1 MSDKQETKARGAS
14 VPSDADWF
22 VRMSNGA
29 VFGPINTKGLVH
41 WARDGRIMPDDEIS
55 TDRVAWRPARELP
68 ELEID
73 TMIELPDG
81 TFIGPYNAN
90 AIEPLVKE
98 GKIPPKAKRFHADEL
113 EERIAVRQA
122 TLFADEADEGEA
134 APPAG
139 GIGGVE
145 GMAAEKIRG
154 EFEERIADLKRQS
167 DDVIA
172 EYERA
177 QENLQAE
184 FEKSKNDLKK
194 SQAELRKTQAE
205 LGDTR
210 VELGKIQAELE
221 DARGDPEK
229 VQSELDAARAEL
241 KRAQAELEEARAE
254 LLKARGASDDF
265 GVELNNTKRELEEA
279 RDKLE
284 KTIRELDE
292 TAVELNKKQGE
303 LDAISGELEKSRA
316 GLEKANE
323 ISEENLRLRHDLEES
338 EIAFDALSKSS
349 VDENEF
355 VGLVSENASLK
366 NKLDEVQSQMDELQ
380 GEFNELL
387 AFSNERDAEAKD
399 KIRDL
404 TDRLEARDASADV
417 VVDVDDTMAGDG
429 LLGSQRVMNNLK
441 SRLGEATR
449 ECEEL
454 RSALAD
460 ANARATSAGRPS
472 EGDFATIKLFANGAL
487 DLLRKTLEE
496 EKERNTAARAA
507 SADMQNAL
515 HGEIGKLERIM
526 MRDPG
531 EISRTE
537 QAAMRSERQ
546 TAKLQQELESV
557 RRHHQADMA
566 RADANEKALEGRC
579 KALAQKEA
587 LLREKLS
594 RLEQRAADYDSQ
606 TNQLRRK
613 ESALLAAEKEF
624 EEARQQWQIIESS
637 LMHRIDELEKGSG
650 LLFASDGTETAGEDP
665 EAKPMKS
672 VEPKASFKGGPHIRL
687 MK

>member
-1 MSDKQETKARGAS
+1 MSDKQEIKAKGAS
-14 VPSDADWF
+14 APSDADWF

-55 TDRVAWRPARELP
+55 TDRVSWRPARDLP

-98 GKIPPKAKRFHADEL
+98 GKIPPEAKRFPANEL
-113 EERIAVRQA
+113 DERIAIRQA
-122 TLFADEADEGEA
+122 TLLGDEPDGDGD
-134 APPAG
+134 APIVGGAG
-139 GIGGVE
+139 GGDA
-145 GMAAEKIRG
+145 MAGEKMRG

-167 DDVIA
+167 DDAIA

-177 QENLQAE
+177 QENLRAE
-184 FEKSKNDLKK
+184 FEKSKNELKK
-194 SQAELRKTQAE
+194 SQAELKKSQTE
-205 LGDTR
+205 LEETR
-210 VELGKIQAELE
+210 VELGKMQAALE
-221 DARGDPEK
+221 EAQGDPEK
-229 VQSELDAARAEL
+229 
-241 KRAQAELEEARAE
+241 AQGELETAC
-254 LLKARGASDDF
+254 G
-265 GVELNNTKRELEEA
+265 ELEKA
-279 RDKLE
+279 
-284 KTIRELDE
+284 
-292 TAVELNKKQGE
+292 QGE
-303 LDAISGELEKSRA
+303 LDELRGELEKTHGELEKMRGELEKSQA
-316 GLEKANE
+316 GLENSYAV
-323 ISEENLRLRHDLEES
+323 SEENVRLRRDLEEA
-338 EIAFDALSKSS
+338 EVAFDQLAKSS
-349 VDENEF
+349 IDENEF
-355 VGLVSENASLK
+355 AGLVSENASLK
-366 NKLDEVQSQMDELQ
+366 NKLDEALAQMEELQ

-387 AFSNERDAEAKD
+387 AFSNERDAAAKD

-404 TDRLEARDASADV
+404 TERLEARAASADRV
-417 VVDVDDTMAGDG
+417 VAADDTDPVDG
-429 LLGSQRVMNNLK
+429 LLGSQRVINDLK
-441 SRLGEATR
+441 VRLGEAVK

-454 RSALAD
+454 RSALAE
-460 ANARATSAGRPS
+460 ANARAAAAGRPS
-472 EGDFATIKLFANGAL
+472 EGDVATIKLFANGAL
-487 DLLRKTLEE
+487 ELLRKTLED
-496 EKERNTAARAA
+496 EKERNTAARAV
-507 SADMQNAL
+507 SADLQNAL
-515 HGEIGKLERIM
+515 HGEIAKLERVL

-531 EISRTE
+531 EISRSE

-566 RADANEKALEGRC
+566 RADGNEKALEGRC

-624 EEARQQWQIIESS
+624 EEARQQWQIIEST
-637 LMHRIDELEKGSG
+637 LLHRIDELEKGSG
-650 LLFASDGTETAGEDP
+650 LLFASDGTTGSAEDS
-665 EAKPMKS
+665 ESKPMKS